1 MDVSK
6 LTEAIE
12 HHRNLSVTLPLLF
25 EQCVYASFLQLKV
38 GLHADLQM
46 AGGAP
51 ESRAVKAF

>member
-1 MDVSK
+1 MDESK

-25 EQCVYASFLQLKV
+25 EQYVCTSFLQLKV
-38 GLHADLQM
+38 WLHADLQM

-51 ESRAVKAF
+51 ESRTVKAF